1 MPDTPFTLNPH
12 GLILE
17 IILSKGKANV
27 ISAVDSR
34 ELNRMWEAFLDNPQ
48 QRFAILTGKGEKF
61 FSCMIA

>member
-34 ELNRMWEAFLDNPQ
+34 ELNRMWEAFRDNPQ
-48 QRFAILTGKGEKF
+48 QRFAILTGKG
-61 FSCMIA
+61 